1 MSTFKLFCKIYGIT
15 AFLAHN
21 VLYYVYYYGFYWLLE
36 HGINVKRF
44 IAFFFQMP
52 TFAPYIN
59 SIPDDTR
66 AASLAIAAVLT
77 TIILPL
83 RIFVTCLVSVPIVHF
98 LRGRGLMKPA
108 KPIITANLK
117 SEDKG
122 KFDLNP
128 PYHDFPEKC
137 PTKYD
142 WYFEKNKGVIYTLP
156 FYDRKAKI
164 IDNSYRKMFS
174 DKITEQ
180 SMRLGRYLYSKCEI
194 VNEYLRKRRE
204 RRRKRIVMY
213 LNNKK
218 NIIKMSIKRYIK
230 NKKDKMY
237 KYIRRKANKVK
248 DNIKNAVM
256 NKIRGK
262 KKVTSLIKAECHA
275 LAPIVKLPTA
285 IQKIEVKNV
294 NSNSN
299 ISKNK

>member
-59 SIPDDTR
+59 SIPEDTR

-98 LRGRGLMKPA
+98 LRRKGLMKPA
-108 KPIITANLK
+108 KPIITTTNLK
-117 SEDKG
+117 GEIG
-122 KFDLNP
+122 KFDINP
-128 PYHDFPEKC
+128 PYTDFPAKC
-137 PTKYD
+137 PTKFD
-142 WYFEKNKGVIYTLP
+142 WYFEKNKGVIYSLP
-156 FYDRKAKI
+156 YYDRKAKV
-164 IDNSYRKMFS
+164 IDNSYRKLFS

-180 SMRLGRYLYSKCEI
+180 SLRLGRYLYSKCEI

-218 NIIKMSIKRYIK
+218 NIIKMSIKRYIR
-230 NKKDKMY
+230 NKKDNMN
-237 KYIRRKANKVK
+237 KYVRRKASEIKN
-248 DNIKNAVM
+248 NIKNAVM

-262 KKVTSLIKAECHA
+262 KKVTSLIKAESHS
-275 LAPIVKLPTA
+275 LTELVKPPAA

-294 NSNSN
+294 NSNN
-299 ISKNK
+299 INKNI